1 MWNHHCV
8 LPFQHEL
15 PTKKAHL
22 SPEAVQ
28 ERIAHEKAFVDQ
40 RLHPR
45 GKCRRAALCHQQCG
59 VAALFA
65 FALGLGGKTN
75 QLNSKLSEDASP
87 FIVRMCSQRVRH
99 GFKWRPQPSRALPT
113 QADPSARKARS
124 NAARWICWRT
134 PRGHQASWRRPST
147 RRRVVVR
154 ESGRQIR
161 CRCPGRTSHPA
172 TSTHQRMT
180 CRH

>member
-1 MWNHHCV
+1 MWNHHFV

-65 FALGLGGKTN
+65 FALGVKNKPT
-75 QLNSKLSEDASP
+75 KFARASEDASP
-87 FIVRMCSQRVRH
+87 FIVQI
-99 GFKWRPQPSRALPT
+99 A
-113 QADPSARKARS
+113 
-124 NAARWICWRT
+124 AAR
-134 PRGHQASWRRPST
+134 Q
-147 RRRVVVR
+147 
-154 ESGRQIR
+154 
-161 CRCPGRTSHPA
+161 PGFAWS
-172 TSTHQRMT
+172 Q
-180 CRH
+180 